1 LECLVGMSESNAQ
14 SSRGFSLAEVT
25 VVVAIMGALVAIAW
39 PLTKN
44 LLDRAGLVAATEML
58 RADIRKAQRESRTSG
73 QTFELRIDP
82 SAGAYVMGPI
92 GGHNRQS
99 RLPDGLSFGSPDSAE
114 SDGVTFRDNIARFS
128 PRPGLQNSF
137 GSITVRSRGGAQR
150 ITVSIT
156 GHVAVAKW
164 NGREWR

>member
-1 LECLVGMSESNAQ
+1 
-14 SSRGFSLAEVT
+14 
-25 VVVAIMGALVAIAW
+25 
-39 PLTKN
+39 
-44 LLDRAGLVAATEML
+44 
-58 RADIRKAQRESRTSG
+58 
-73 QTFELRIDP
+73 
-82 SAGAYVMGPI
+82 MGPI